1 MIYFDE
7 ADFDDPGLL
16 ERYLRLPPDAFGDQV

>member
-7 ADFDDPGLL
+7 ANLDDPGLL
-16 ERYLRLPPDAFGDQV
+16 ERYLRLPPRAFGAGA